1 MMRRIAGIFL
11 TVLAAA
17 CTVQQDPVMISDRNI
32 ATPEKEDDEQHE
44 LIVLDPGF
52 ESWFAASWSPA
63 KDRTQQYYDNW
74 NDRYVQAWNYKA
86 THPGYA
92 RFFNSTIDYDMNEDY
107 GMEVSRKLYYYF
119 RWVELKLNIPILDFQ
134 RPRGII

>member
-1 MMRRIAGIFL
+1 MLRISIMSILLFLAGC
-11 TVLAAA
+11 VA
-17 CTVQQDPVMISDRNI
+17 QQDPVMISESNI
-32 ATPEKEDDEQHE
+32 ISPDGEAEEKEHD

-52 ESWFAASWSPA
+52 ETWFLTTWSPA
-63 KDRTQQYYDNW
+63 KDRTLSYYDSW

-92 RFFNSTIDYDMNEDY
+92 RFFNSTIDYDMHEDY

-119 RWVELKLNIPILDFQ
+119 RWVETELGIPILDFQ
-134 RPRGII
+134 RPMGII